1 MEKDNK
7 DLINSQKD
15 TQFNEAIS
23 GVLKDNKAVYLY
35 KKAEKICR
43 AMFMITNVADGASD
57 VANYKYNVIIESI
70 RKTSLGLVEVTSF
83 IISSGHSIG
92 QSENLIKDAIVKIM
106 SLISMSEIAV
116 AGKVI
121 SEPHL
126 KIVKYQMELLVIEM
140 HAYLKTLIE
149 YEEGTLSSSL
159 FEVSDIVSNM
169 NMRTNMS
176 NVSNASNIKNLN
188 TINTNTR
195 IKSEQSFRPT
205 TDRSNNVG
213 IENKSDNKNE
223 RQKTI
228 LDTIRSRGESSIKD
242 LVNVIKG
249 CSEKTIQRELI
260 SLVQTGV
267 LSKTGE
273 RRWSR
278 YSVVN

>member
-7 DLINSQKD
+7 YLTDSQKD
-15 TQFNEAIS
+15 AQFNEAIS

-92 QSENLIKDAIVKIM
+92 QSENLIKDAIVKLM

-126 KIVKYQMELLVIEM
+126 KIVKYQMELLVVEM

-169 NMRTNMS
+169 NMGTNTLS
-176 NVSNASNIKNLN
+176 GKNIKSLN
-188 TINTNTR
+188 TININR
-195 IKSEQSFRPT
+195 RVKEDPSFVP
-205 TDRSNNVG
+205 NLEG
-213 IENKSDNKNE
+213 KSDNKNE

-242 LVNVIKG
+242 LVSVIKG

-260 SLVQTGV
+260 SLVQTGI